1 MRAMM
6 SLVILAVSA
15 TVSGATLTAHEL
27 MLLRVILRQ
36 DMAADVQAAAGST
49 DAAAASRVA
58 PLQTALL
65 GDPDVH
71 GLRAIMTN
79 EKTDILQRLNA
90 ARALAYFGDTQSI
103 DFLADVLHT
112 KSRILSTGPARGQAG
127 LCLLYLGYDFPP
139 DFAFRDLPSPA
150 YPELDVFLRKPTT
163 SLAPTSFYTR
173 EELQAALAAYLAGD
187 YPLLVRGPLSV
198 LEVEQES
205 LVAILSAGAHDGSPD
220 VLRIPFGDRYY
231 EWEQFKALV
240 GTHDLIYG
248 FTSDDAAGPAQ
259 EGSEGYALIRDGRV
273 VAAILTSRNQASG
286 TDIVAFDDFDDTR
299 LGFNWN
305 ILHSD
310 PSHWSLSKVPDTLT
324 ITTQAG
330 SFTLARQDYKNIFLI
345 PCPVAPGQDF
355 QVTTCLV
362 GFQPIGIW
370 NQAGLLIWNSED
382 YHVKL
387 VYEYGEGPPVG
398 WLQNQHMFTSV
409 IEDGGVASHAWY
421 QAPQNPPRV
430 WLRIVKRPGVC
441 ELFTSTDGQYFTP
454 VSALVPEWGPWDNRV
469 YWGDADVKYVGI
481 FADNGTADMAP
492 SVDAS
497 FDFFEVQA
505 LPAGD

>member
-1 MRAMM
+1 
-6 SLVILAVSA
+6 V
-15 TVSGATLTAHEL
+15 
-27 MLLRVILRQ
+27 
-36 DMAADVQAAAGST
+36 
-49 DAAAASRVA
+49 
-58 PLQTALL
+58 
-65 GDPDVH
+65 
-71 GLRAIMTN
+71 
-79 EKTDILQRLNA
+79 KRLNA

-103 DFLADVLHT
+103 DFLADVLYT
-112 KSRILSTGPARGQAG
+112 KSRTLSTGPARGQAG

-139 DFAFRDLPSPA
+139 DFSFRDLPSPA
-150 YPELDVFLRKPTT
+150 YPELDVFLHQATT
-163 SLAPTSFYTR
+163 SLAPSSFYTR
-173 EELQAALAAYLAGD
+173 AELQAALASYLVGD
-187 YPLLVRGPLSV
+187 YSFLVRGPLSV

-205 LVAILSAGAHDGSPD
+205 LVAILSAGAQDGPANA
-220 VLRIPFGDRYY
+220 LRIPFGDQYY
-231 EWEQFKALV
+231 EWEQFQDLV
-240 GTHDLIYG
+240 GAHDLIYG
-248 FTSDDAAGPAQ
+248 FTCDDAAGPAQ
-259 EGSEGYALIRDGRV
+259 PGREGYALIRDGQV
-273 VAAILTSRNQASG
+273 VAVILTSGNQGGG
-286 TDIVAFDDFDDTR
+286 TGMVVFDDFDAMR

-362 GFQPIGIW
+362 GFRPIGIW
-370 NQAGLLIWNSED
+370 NQAGLLIWNSAD

-398 WLQNQHMFTSV
+398 WLSNQCMFTSV
-409 IEDGGVASHAWY
+409 IEDAGVANHAWY
-421 QAPQNPPRV
+421 EAPQYAPRV
-430 WLRIVKRPGVC
+430 WLRIIKRPGFC
-441 ELFTSTDGQYFTP
+441 ELYTSTDGRYFTA

-469 YWGDADVKYVGI
+469 YWGDADVKYIGI
-481 FADNGTADMAP
+481 FADNGTADVAP